1 MSQLTTDCPHCATKF
16 RLTPEQLEIANGMV
30 RCGKCI
36 NVFNA
41 NESLE
46 TETLKTESLETES
59 LETESLETES
69 LETESLETESL
80 ETESLETES
89 LETESLETES
99 LETDSLETESLETE
113 STVTTPQETRGQSEE
128 PTQLPAMAELLHNEF
143 GAQQPS
149 IKDNK
154 SKPILAKL
162 LLILGGAILLA
173 AQYSYFFSRELSQT
187 QAYRKPLIS
196 FCHYLGCT
204 VELFQDIDRLAVR
217 QFMVHSHSR
226 QPGAL
231 TVDLIIENRAL
242 FDQPFPKIA
251 LRFADMQNQAVA
263 ERLIAASEYLSQD
276 SQSLTA
282 KPKLIPSG
290 KQSRVSFSLLDPGV
304 NAVNYSVALK
314 E

>member
-1 MSQLTTDCPHCATKF
+1 
-16 RLTPEQLEIANGMV
+16 
-30 RCGKCI
+30 
-36 NVFNA
+36 
-41 NESLE
+41 
-46 TETLKTESLETES
+46 
-59 LETESLETES
+59 
-69 LETESLETESL
+69 
-80 ETESLETES
+80 
-89 LETESLETES
+89 
-99 LETDSLETESLETE
+99 
-113 STVTTPQETRGQSEE
+113 
-128 PTQLPAMAELLHNEF
+128 
-143 GAQQPS
+143 
-149 IKDNK
+149 
-154 SKPILAKL
+154 
-162 LLILGGAILLA
+162 
-173 AQYSYFFSRELSQT
+173 
-187 QAYRKPLIS
+187 
-196 FCHYLGCT
+196 
-204 VELFQDIDRLAVR
+204 
-217 QFMVHSHSR
+217 MVHSHSR